1 MRRLLPVALALA
13 AVLGLAFAGPADA
26 SSAAPPK
33 TYTVTRT
40 YGPYNGQANLQNGL
54 PGQVPDGEALAVFC
68 NNLHDSIVVGTAKIN
83 RKTAHGTSRVVLTL
97 DVIGAFWDTEDDRLK
112 WGAFVNATGRKGWNS
127 VTFTI
132 TCHR

>member
-1 MRRLLPVALALA
+1 MMRRLLPVALA

-26 SSAAPPK
+26 SVATAK

-40 YGPYNGQANLQNGL
+40 YGPFNGQANWQNNL
-54 PGQVPDGEALAVFC
+54 PGHVPDGEALVIFC
-68 NNLHDSIVVGTAKIN
+68 DNLHDSVVKGAAKIN
-83 RKTAHGTSRVVLTL
+83 RKTSHGTSRVVLTL

-112 WGAFVNATGRKGWNS
+112 WGAFARATGRKGWNS